1 MMEEWL
7 DIELPQPDE
16 LLERPPS
23 KAKIVKVDVEQV
35 QNGDR
40 VDKVLHIYAIDQD
53 RPDFILHIRYR
64 FSNRK
69 ASKFGMFVMKLYE
82 LLKNDPGINKPI
94 KLKDLPGLVF
104 TWVFKE
110 RQVGNI
116 LTSFWLPEE
125 YHGKEPVTN
134 EEIQKVEE
142 WIAERN
148 ALQEFIGEEQ

>member
-1 MMEEWL
+1 MMEWEEF
-7 DIELPQPDE
+7 ELPQPEE

-23 KAKIVKVDVEQV
+23 RAKVVKTEIEEVEQ
-35 QNGDR
+35 NNRKDR
-40 VDKVLHIYAIDQD
+40 ILHIYAIDQD

-64 FSNRK
+64 ISNRK
-69 ASKFGMFVMKLYE
+69 ASKFGMFVAKIYE
-82 LLKNDPGINKPI
+82 LLKNDPDIPKPI
-94 KLKDLPGLVF
+94 KLKDLIGTVF

-125 YHGKEPVTN
+125 YHGKEPVTQ